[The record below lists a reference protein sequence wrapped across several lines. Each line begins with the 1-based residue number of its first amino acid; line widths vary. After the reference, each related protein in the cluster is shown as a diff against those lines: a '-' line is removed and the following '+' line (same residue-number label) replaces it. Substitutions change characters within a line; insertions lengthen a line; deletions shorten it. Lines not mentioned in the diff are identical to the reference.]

1 MIIRKHSLFGACA
14 LLAIGTAHSPA
25 SAQGYC
31 DLVEDNASN
40 ADSSLELGCAQELS
54 EKNSFLQGST
64 DPNSLNLVILNLDP
78 ETAGDYNGTIFDADW
93 LIASPRGALRF
104 TDNVQFDEQD
114 LYGNYK
120 NVFIGSARQDGG
132 QSDLILSALRNETTE
147 NSNFDAT
154 IIFDKLTIENT
165 SIRIVDARRE
175 DSNGA
180 IQTGSVQFF
189 GLGLNND
196 TFSNGGELTLKN
208 GSLIFDSAT
217 WFLMTAPSGG
227 EVFIRAE
234 RGANLLSLGSN
245 TIIDRP
251 LTVAIA
257 DGAEL
262 TLRNTKISP
271 TADSNLTIGQ
281 GGALRLQD
289 GAILQLVSSGAGA
302 NSRQSVVS
310 DASIYLS
317 GLATELR
324 LTAPMVSNGLIE
336 VDQGATFR
344 VQQADNAS
352 SVLNLEGNN
361 TLSFLSPSARVIGSL
376 VRLDELTLN
385 ISQGTTVVSSRQL
398 MDVGAGLRAKFIE
411 VVDGTLDIS
420 DYFAKSDFYSN
431 LSALDFT
438 SNATFLDRSSFY
450 TGLDVLNVSQSTLR
464 SSSTFGSVTTSGN
477 GLVATLDDSII
488 DLVGADATS
497 NLTPGLASVGVD
509 AQTLLLTGS
518 NQVILGVDPGGECL
532 IFEGNCV
539 PGTTRYNGELLT
551 NVGGDPSSA
560 FSGFDTVTFT
570 LIALDPAATPADYI
584 SGGNN
589 GIYTIAR
596 HNFSDDLGSAGIPYD
611 ALPKMPTLEELA
623 RSGSNLP
630 ANLSYVIIND
640 PLQDNQVDITFVERN
655 LANHPDLAAAY
666 TAGETTQIVTEP
678 ESGNT
683 STITI
688 SITPNTDGT
697 AMETTNVVVTEP
709 NGEVVSTSSVTVELD
724 KPTGTENTQAAG
736 QLLSNSAKNGSS
748 LPFISHQN
756 LAQQIT
762 SFHPEPYSSFLTV
775 GLEQLDLFRNMALDR
790 AGSGGLSVNARESE
804 TQTRKRVWLDTS
816 LVDGNVDGSGNLG
829 NFDYELISFAI
840 GIDLMSRQD
849 ARLGVF
855 VGYGHQK
862 MDEHD
867 IAEQDFSADTYHVGA
882 YGQYL
887 SGQWDVRAT
896 LAYARGTNETERL
909 TSLGNIT
916 STNRA
921 NFNSDGI
928 YAGLKVQYDG
938 FVETEALSVSPEVGL
953 GYSYLRQEALVET
966 GAAQTALALES
977 ASAES
982 IVMSAGLNVGLF
994 PSAMIHPVGFVR
1006 YERDWYA
1013 DNNRAHEI
1021 RARLATTPGQ
1031 PAEVF
1036 IGQNR
1041 GPDALL
1047 AGIGLASSP
1056 SSGVQLGG
1064 GIVYANTT
1072 NGEEFGGGFNLQVA
1086 F

>member
-1 MIIRKHSLFGACA
+1 MIIRKHSLFGTCA

-31 DLVEDNASN
+31 DPVTD
-40 ADSSLELGCAQELS
+40 DGLELGCAQQIFEDNPIVGAVNQRADVVATLYLP
-54 EKNSFLQGST
+54 EV
-64 DPNSLNLVILNLDP
+64 LNAYP
-78 ETAGDYNGTIFDADW
+78 ETAGDYDGIIFDSDW
-93 LIASPRGALRF
+93 VTSRRDRWLRF
-104 TDNVQFDEQD
+104 SSPLFSFDARHENFANV
-114 LYGNYK
+114 Y
-120 NVFIGSARQDGG
+120 IGSTRQDG
-132 QSDLILSALRNETTE
+132 QQTALDLVALEE
-147 NSNFDAT
+147 ASIISSNLAAT
-154 IIFDKLTIENT
+154 ILFDRLTIENT
-165 SIRIVDARRE
+165 AVTVKDAIRTN
-175 DSNGA
+175 SN
-180 IQTGSVQFF
+180 GSVQTGQVEFF
-189 GLGLNND
+189 GLGLNNPV
-196 TFSNGGELTLKN
+196 SSGGGLTLRN
-208 GSLIFDSAT
+208 GSLIFEGGTTFTMA
-217 WFLMTAPSGG
+217 APSGG
-227 EVFIRAE
+227 DLFIRAE
-234 RGANLLSLGSN
+234 SGSN
-245 TIIDRP
+245 YLRIGRRTVIDRP
-251 LTVAIA
+251 LSFEINA
-257 DGAEL
+257 GAQL
-262 TLRNTKISP
+262 TLSASTIKPSM
-271 TADSNLTIGQ
+271 DSNLTVAQ
-281 GGALRLQD
+281 GASLLLEN
-289 GAILQLVSSGAGA
+289 GAILILTDGRDSAPSQSTVSGGQVRLEGAG
-302 NSRQSVVS
+302 
-310 DASIYLS
+310 
-317 GLATELR
+317 TELR
-324 LTAPMVSNGLIE
+324 LTAPVISDSEIE
-336 VDQGATFR
+336 VGVAATFR

-352 SVLNLEGNN
+352 SVLYLNGDNS
-361 TLSFLSPSARVIGSL
+361 LSFLSPSARVIGSL
-376 VRLDELTLN
+376 VRPDELTLN
-385 ISQGTTVVSSRQL
+385 IGQGTTVISSTES
-398 MDVGAGLRAKFIE
+398 MDAGAGLRAKSIE
-411 VVDGTLDIS
+411 VDNGTLDITGYS
-420 DYFAKSDFYSN
+420 ARSDFYNNVS
-431 LSALDFT
+431 LLDLM
-438 SNATFLDRSSFY
+438 NGATLLDRSAFY
-450 TGLDVLNVSQSTLR
+450 SGLEVLNVSRSTLR
-464 SSSTFGSVTTSGN
+464 SSSTFGSLTGSG
-477 GLVATLDDSII
+477 GGVAAVLNDSII
-488 DLVGADATS
+488 DLVNANASS
-497 NLTPGLASVGVD
+497 NIAPGLTSIGID
-509 AQTLLLTGS
+509 AQILQFTGS
-518 NQVILGVDPGGECL
+518 NQVILGVNPHGECVVFDGSC
-532 IFEGNCV
+532 I
-539 PGTTRYNGELLT
+539 PGATRYNGQLIT
-551 NVGGDPSSA
+551 YIGGDPSSA

-570 LIALDPAATPADYI
+570 LVALDPAATPADYI

-596 HNFSDDLGSAGIPYD
+596 HNFSGDLGGAGIPYD
-611 ALPKMPTLEELA
+611 ALPKIPTLEELA

-709 NGEVVSTSSVTVELD
+709 DGDVVSTSSVTVELD

-790 AGSGGLSVNARESE
+790 AGSGGLSVNSRESE

-816 LVDGNVDGSGNLG
+816 LVDGNVDGRGNLG
-829 NFDYELISFAI
+829 DFDYELINFAI

-867 IAEQDFSADTYHVGA
+867 IAAQDFSADTYHLGA

-921 NFNSDGI
+921 NFNSDSI
-928 YAGLKVQYDG
+928 YAGLKMQYDG
-938 FVETEALSVSPEVGL
+938 FVETEALSISPEVGL

-966 GAAQTALALES
+966 GATQTALALES
-977 ASAES
+977 ATAES
-982 IVMSAGLNVGLF
+982 IVTSAGLNFGLL
-994 PSAMIHPVGFVR
+994 PSAKIHPVGFVR
-1006 YERDWYA
+1006 FERDWYA
-1013 DNNRAHEI
+1013 NNNRAHEI

-1041 GPDALL
+1041 GPDALI
-1047 AGIGLASSP
+1047 AGIGLASSA

-1072 NGEEFGGGFNLQVA
+1072 NGEELGGGFSLQVS